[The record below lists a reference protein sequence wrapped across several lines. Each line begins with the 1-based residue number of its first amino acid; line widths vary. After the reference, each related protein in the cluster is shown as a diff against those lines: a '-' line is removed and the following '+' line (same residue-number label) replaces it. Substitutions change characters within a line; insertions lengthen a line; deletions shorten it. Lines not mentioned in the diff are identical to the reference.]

1 MSRVGACSWR
11 HQNFC
16 FTKCSL
22 DAEGFSVCHLEICTL
37 HPMERANFDL
47 VVSAHARG
55 ERTLRKTRAS
65 ATSEKSRIQLG
76 TWQPRNGRT
85 QNTSRARAFRARFYS
100 VYYVPLPLYQS
111 SHDCP
116 TSATCIRPDT
126 RTAQYLLPR
135 WLTIRAISTRFKMDA
150 MCVDEFASQCGIG
163 LTATSRAPPPFA
175 RPMLV
180 GMLRVVSREQSRIR
194 HHDPGLAGAA
204 PDATPPLQ
212 AKPLSRELRA
222 QERDYAA
229 SCDARRVPAAP

>member
-1 MSRVGACSWR
+1 MGMGGLTSGGVGRSRVGWV
-11 HQNFC
+11 
-16 FTKCSL
+16 
-22 DAEGFSVCHLEICTL
+22 EW
-37 HPMERANFDL
+37 PL
-47 VVSAHARG
+47 VVCLWVCSVRLWAFVFGACCLLSVVCCLLSVGAGGLPSFAFQR
-55 ERTLRKTRAS
+55 
-65 ATSEKSRIQLG
+65 
-76 TWQPRNGRT
+76 
-85 QNTSRARAFRARFYS
+85 TSRARAFRARFYS